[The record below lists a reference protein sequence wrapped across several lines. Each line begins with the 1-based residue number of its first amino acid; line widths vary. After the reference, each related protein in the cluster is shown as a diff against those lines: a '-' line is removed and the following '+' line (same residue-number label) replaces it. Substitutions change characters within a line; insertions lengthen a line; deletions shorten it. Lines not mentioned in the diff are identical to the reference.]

1 MGRPRADGHEFVPRN
16 VNDVIDGAGRLHPDI
31 VAVETDDARVTYGQL
46 RSATLALA
54 GGLAEAG
61 VGSGDRVA
69 GCLDNGVEIV
79 LAFYAT
85 QRLGAIWVG
94 VNLQLAPP
102 EKLHLLRETSPKFFL
117 STSEVLD
124 SLSPGLAAI
133 GCLGIAVGATPEWT
147 TLRTGAVLEHPPVD
161 PLAPAAIAF
170 TSGTSGMPKGVVH
183 SQHNLVLPGEVLCAT
198 RAYNARF
205 RRGDFLPLTILNLI
219 VLSTL
224 TAAQAGGTSVLTN
237 VKRPDDLAA
246 WIERH
251 KVNVI
256 NAVPAMLHGLVHST
270 NVDRRHLASVRE
282 VAVGGAS
289 CPEEIR
295 TMFFDKFGLLVHG
308 TYGLTEAPSIV
319 SIDDLGELG
328 PPKTSGKPLPHLE
341 VRIEPRHP
349 GGEEGEVVVVA
360 ATNGRWAAAWRTY
373 LGYWHGENDQE
384 PRADRL
390 HTGDLGRIDEN
401 GRLMILE
408 RMSSVIVRGGANV
421 YPAEVERVLRQ
432 LAGVAD
438 AVVVGVPDERLGET
452 VHAVVELTPG
462 CERTGP
468 ELVEEC
474 LTQLARYKT
483 PQRILIVDAIARNA
497 LGKPDRGWA
506 SACIVHTG
514 DGHS

>member
-1 MGRPRADGHEFVPRN
+1 
-16 VNDVIDGAGRLHPDI
+16 
-31 VAVETDDARVTYGQL
+31 
-46 RSATLALA
+46 
-54 GGLAEAG
+54 
-61 VGSGDRVA
+61 
-69 GCLDNGVEIV
+69 
-79 LAFYAT
+79 
-85 QRLGAIWVG
+85 
-94 VNLQLAPP
+94 
-102 EKLHLLRETSPKFFL
+102 
-117 STSEVLD
+117 
-124 SLSPGLAAI
+124 
-133 GCLGIAVGATPEWT
+133 
-147 TLRTGAVLEHPPVD
+147 
-161 PLAPAAIAF
+161 
-170 TSGTSGMPKGVVH
+170 
-183 SQHNLVLPGEVLCAT
+183 
-198 RAYNARF
+198 
-205 RRGDFLPLTILNLI
+205 
-219 VLSTL
+219 
-224 TAAQAGGTSVLTN
+224 
-237 VKRPDDLAA
+237 
-246 WIERH
+246 
-251 KVNVI
+251 
-256 NAVPAMLHGLVHST
+256 
-270 NVDRRHLASVRE
+270 
-282 VAVGGAS
+282 
-289 CPEEIR
+289 
-295 TMFFDKFGLLVHG
+295 MFFDKFGLLVHG